1 MGRYIHKYCAQCL
14 AQHKTLYFSK
24 DLISSLQWHCMH
36 YSAALLTQHT
46 VDEYN
51 IYHLLKM
58 VIATNWI
65 RLPIV
70 QS

>member
-1 MGRYIHKYCAQCL
+1 
-14 AQHKTLYFSK
+14 
-24 DLISSLQWHCMH
+24 MH